1 MVQMTMKTHTKN
13 CTIMYF
19 KMSVSFFICQCYR
32 LILLVLPCN
41 VLINNQSNQNLID
54 GPNPVA
60 YGHQRWR
67 I

>member
-1 MVQMTMKTHTKN
+1 MVQKTIKTHTKN
-13 CTIMYF
+13 CTIMYL
-19 KMSVSFFICQCYR
+19 KMSVSFFIFQCYR
-32 LILLVLPCN
+32 LILLVSPCN
-41 VLINNQSNQNLID
+41 VLINTQSDQYLTD